1 MCSPGQVHASVE
13 TVQAQQIAFRA
24 GWDRQQIECSRSE
37 CRGSNSLSGYRARH
51 VAQTHSWSNT
61 AELHFD
67 TKDDRMSLLK
77 QTDVSFLTFSL
88 FNRGYFTNFCNR
100 LLHPKEKIIAKRI
113 NPKMTGLT

>member
-61 AELHFD
+61 AELHLD
-67 TKDDRMSLLK
+67 TKGDRMSLLERLKK
-77 QTDVSFLTFSL
+77 QLFLHLHFLIGDFILQISAIAFFSSGESITVS
-88 FNRGYFTNFCNR
+88 
-100 LLHPKEKIIAKRI
+100 H
-113 NPKMTGLT
+113 